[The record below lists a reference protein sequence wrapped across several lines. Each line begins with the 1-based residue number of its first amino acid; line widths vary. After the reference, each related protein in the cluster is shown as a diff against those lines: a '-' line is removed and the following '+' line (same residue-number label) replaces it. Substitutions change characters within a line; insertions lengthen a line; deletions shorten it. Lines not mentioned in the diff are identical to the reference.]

1 MEGGPGA
8 APRAAPGGGEALAAL
23 DMMKGAAEVRT
34 NSNIRVMPARHDSEQ
49 PLERTPRHTA
59 AGEGAHD

>member
-23 DMMKGAAEVRT
+23 DMMKGAAEVSARST
-34 NSNIRVMPARHDSEQ
+34 PAAVEC
-49 PLERTPRHTA
+49 TPRRTA
-59 AGEGAHD
+59 AGVAEAASD